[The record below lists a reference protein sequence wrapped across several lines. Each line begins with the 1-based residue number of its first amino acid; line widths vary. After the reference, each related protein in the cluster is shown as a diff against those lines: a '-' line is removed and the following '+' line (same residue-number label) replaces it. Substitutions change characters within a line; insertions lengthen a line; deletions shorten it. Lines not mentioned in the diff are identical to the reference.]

1 MEPAERI
8 SSRPAV
14 GIQIRV
20 STLEQAD
27 SGYSLEHQERVCRE
41 YLDRAFGPGKYTATV
56 FADEG
61 YSGKLGFAK
70 PGSSA
75 RNARPGLTALVKAMA
90 DEEVSVVIFW
100 RLDRLSRN
108 ARVWHEFLQDY
119 VLKYNVTL
127 ISVQD
132 NIDTSSSMDRFA
144 AGILVLAAELFADI
158 TAENVKA
165 AMARRR
171 EDGYPT
177 GQIGFGWKRTTGEE
191 SNGQL

>member
-1 MEPAERI
+1 LSLARE
-8 SSRPAV
+8 SSRPSV
-14 GIQIRV
+14 GILTRV
-20 STLEQAD
+20 STPEQAD
-27 SGYSLEHQERVCRE
+27 AGYSLEHQERVCRE
-41 YLDRAFGPGKYTATV
+41 YLDRVYGPASYTAKV

-75 RNARPGLTALVKAMA
+75 KKVRPGLSALVKAITDA
-90 DEEVSVVIFW
+90 EISVVIFW

-132 NIDTSSSMDRFA
+132 NIDTRSSMGRFA

-171 EDGYPT
+171 EDGFPT
-177 GQIGFGWKRTTGEE
+177 GQIGFGWRRTAGEE

>member
-1 MEPAERI
+1 MKSLAHE
-8 SSRPAV
+8 SSQPSV
-14 GIQIRV
+14 GIPIRV
-20 STLEQAD
+20 STSEQAD
-27 SGYSLEHQERVCRE
+27 FGYSLEQQERVCRE
-41 YLDRAFGPGKYTATV
+41 YLDRVFGPGNYTAKV

-70 PGSSA
+70 PGSPA
-75 RNARPGLTALVKAMA
+75 KNVRPGLSALVQAIA
-90 DEEVSVVIFW
+90 DGEVSVVIFW

-119 VLKYNVTL
+119 ILKYDVTL

-132 NIDTSSSMDRFA
+132 SIDTSRSMGRFA
-144 AGILVLAAELFADI
+144 AGILILAAELFSDI

-177 GQIGFGWKRTTGEE
+177 GQVGFGWRRTAREVDDE
-191 SNGQL
+191 